1 MHMFYSKKKTKY
13 KERVRREYQV
23 VIRNVNNIVDTLLW
37 TVTEDSEITYV
48 WGIEK
53 ASLRHSD
60 DEKEPVVQTFC
71 TEMSKCKGP
80 EAENKSDSFK
90 KRSLN

>member
-1 MHMFYSKKKTKY
+1 MDDS
-13 KERVRREYQV
+13 
-23 VIRNVNNIVDTLLW
+23 VITQI
-37 TVTEDSEITYV
+37 

-60 DEKEPVVQTFC
+60 DENEPVVQTFC
-71 TEMSKCKGP
+71 AEMSKCKGP

-90 KRSLN
+90 KRRLN